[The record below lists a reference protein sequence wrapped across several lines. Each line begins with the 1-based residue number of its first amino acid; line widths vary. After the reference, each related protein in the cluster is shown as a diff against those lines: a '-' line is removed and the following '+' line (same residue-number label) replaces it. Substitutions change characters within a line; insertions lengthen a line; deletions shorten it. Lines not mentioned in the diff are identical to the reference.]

1 MSTAHQHTGASAKA
15 PQPLASPQDRAQALV
30 PRIEALADRIDSERE
45 LPRELVDA
53 MLDAGLFRLLTPRSL
68 GGEELDW
75 VDYLD
80 VVRII
85 AGADGSVGWCLN
97 QGAVFATTS
106 ARCPAALAEEVW
118 GDPRTIVGNG
128 PPQDARSERVAGGY
142 RLSGR
147 WMFSSGCRHAN
158 WIAALTTNDGVRLH
172 LLPRDAV
179 GLVDVWQVQGLRG
192 TGSFAFE
199 TDKLFVP
206 AHRVV
211 HDGGRLRE
219 SWPLY
224 LVPQHLLFACGFGCV
239 ALGVAR
245 AGIDATVELATA
257 KRPRF
262 AKRKLAESAVVQ
274 RQIGQAEATWRAAK
288 ALLYETVADV
298 WERVQATNDITVEER
313 IRLRMA
319 GTHAIRQSAAAVD
332 IAYNLSGADAIFAAS
347 AVQRR
352 FQDAHVITQQVQGR
366 ESHYE
371 TVGQFHLGMEP
382 SGGVF

>member
-1 MSTAHQHTGASAKA
+1 M
-15 PQPLASPQDRAQALV
+15 PP
-30 PRIEALADRIDSERE
+30 
-45 LPRELVDA
+45 ELVDA
-53 MLDAGLFRLLTPRSL
+53 MLDAGLFQLLTPRSL

-75 VDYLD
+75 LKYLD

-128 PPQDARSERVAGGY
+128 PPQEARSERVAGGY

-172 LLPRDAV
+172 LLPRDAAR
-179 GLVDVWQVQGLRG
+179 LVDVWQVQGLRG

-199 TDKLFVP
+199 TERLFVP
-206 AHRVV
+206 EHRVV

-245 AGIDATVELATA
+245 AGINATLELATG

-274 RQIGQAEATWRAAK
+274 QQLGQAEATWRAAK

-298 WERVQATNDITVEER
+298 WERVQATNAITVEER
-313 IRLRMA
+313 IRLRLA

-332 IAYNLSGADAIFAAS
+332 IAYNLSGADAIFAS
-347 AVQRR
+347 RAVQRR

-371 TVGQFHLGMEP
+371 TVGQFLLGMEP

>member
-1 MSTAHQHTGASAKA
+1 MSTSQQPTGAAAKT
-15 PQPLASPQDRAQALV
+15 PVPLKHPRDRAKALV
-30 PRIEALADRIDSERE
+30 PRIEALADHIDSERE
-45 LPRELVDA
+45 LPPELVKA
-53 MLDAGLFRLLTPRSL
+53 MLDGGLFRLLTPRSL

-118 GDPRTIVGNG
+118 GNPRTIVGNG
-128 PPQDARSERVAGGY
+128 PPQEARSERVAGGY

-158 WIAALTTNDGVRLH
+158 WIAALTTDDGLRLH
-172 LLPRDAV
+172 FLPRDAV
-179 GLVDVWQVQGLRG
+179 RLVDVWQVQGLRG

-199 TDKLFVP
+199 THELFVP
-206 AHRVV
+206 EHRVV

-219 SWPLY
+219 PWPLY

-245 AGIDATVELATA
+245 AGIDATIELATG

-274 RQIGQAEATWRAAK
+274 QQIGQAEATWRAAK
-288 ALLYETVADV
+288 ALLYETVAEV
-298 WERVQATNDITVEER
+298 WERVQATSAITVEQR

-332 IAYNLSGADAIFAAS
+332 IVYNLSGADAIFAS
-347 AVQRR
+347 TAVQRR

-371 TVGQFHLGMEP
+371 TVGQFLLGMEP
-382 SGGVF
+382 GGGVF

>member
-1 MSTAHQHTGASAKA
+1 MSTSRQHRATAAEA
-15 PQPLASPQDRAQALV
+15 ASPLGSPRSRAEALV
-30 PRIEALADRIDSERE
+30 PRIEALADRIDRERE
-45 LPRELVDA
+45 MPPELVDA

-75 VDYLD
+75 LKYLD
-80 VVRII
+80 VIRII

-106 ARCPAALAEEVW
+106 ARCPAALADEVW

-128 PPQDARSERVAGGY
+128 PPQEARSERVAGGY

-172 LLPRDAV
+172 LLPSDAV
-179 GLVDVWQVQGLRG
+179 RLVDVWQVPGLRG

-199 TDKLFVP
+199 TERLFVP
-206 AHRVV
+206 EHRVV
-211 HDGGRLRE
+211 HDGGKLRE

-245 AGIDATVELATA
+245 AGIDATLELATG

-274 RQIGQAEATWRAAK
+274 QQLGQAEATWRAAK

-298 WERVQATNDITVEER
+298 WERVQANNAITVEER
-313 IRLRMA
+313 IRLRLA

-332 IAYNLSGADAIFAAS
+332 IAYNLSGADAIFAS
-347 AVQRR
+347 RAVQRR

-371 TVGQFHLGMEP
+371 TVGQFLLGMEP